1 MHNTYY
7 NHVTCN
13 VQYPINNI
21 LQFTAYIA
29 NVYYAVYIYILYVID
44 NIINFVTGYY
54 ILFILY
60 NVHDQIYKTNNIYHY
75 TIYIICTIYN

>member
-29 NVYYAVYIYILYVID
+29 NVYYAVYIYIVCNRQYNKFCNWILH
-44 NIINFVTGYY
+44 IIYFV
-54 ILFILY
+54 
-60 NVHDQIYKTNNIYHY
+60 Q
-75 TIYIICTIYN
+75 CP